1 MAAPTLT
8 TLPFEIRTQIL
19 RDVLVLKDNGLY
31 INPLHNGLTPRLLVT
46 NHTAILRVCRSLYA
60 DGYPLLVSENT
71 FAFTSPTAIENFVW
85 YSDRSGPGVLK
96 KTFLKHVIFLI
107 DFSHLLDHKS
117 FYEAAPWVRYFAQ
130 SLHVTDFPCV
140 KHLKFD
146 FSYGTYPEW
155 FESIRERCRFRDI
168 SDEFL
173 PLTKILVEYV
183 RAPRVSILGLNN
195 KGGDEVAAFLERSMI
210 ENPDL
215 ATVRELR
222 KLPQR
227 DADLKARLHTCKDL
241 EKYVML
247 LKKDELD
254 WRVGGLGFNVKAH
267 RRRCYPPP

>member
-1 MAAPTLT
+1 MAGPTLT

-19 RDVLVLKDNGLY
+19 RDVLVLKDNELY
-31 INPLHNGLTPRLLVT
+31 INPLQNGLRPRFRVT

-85 YSDRSGPGVLK
+85 YSDHSGPGVLK
-96 KTFLKHVIFLI
+96 KASLKHVTFLI
-107 DFSHLLDHKS
+107 DFSHLLDHKC
-117 FYEAAPWVRYFAQ
+117 FYEAAPWTRYFAQ
-130 SLHVTDFPCV
+130 SLHVTDFPCL

-146 FSYGTYPEW
+146 FSYRPNPQWLAST
-155 FESIRERCRFRDI
+155 REGYRFCDI

-183 RAPRVSILGLNN
+183 RAPCISILGLTD
-195 KGGDEVAAFLERSMI
+195 KGGDGVTAFLERSMI

-222 KLPQR
+222 KRPQR
-227 DADLKARLHTCKDL
+227 DADLKARLRSYEDV
-241 EKYVML
+241 EKYVMHL
-247 LKKDELD
+247 NKDEMD
-254 WRVGGLGFNVKAH
+254 WRAGGLGFNVNVH